1 MNFQPLKD
9 FLDYHLPMLG
19 VPGSDTVI
27 YRNHEE
33 IFRYSSGYDN
43 IELKTPVRRD
53 AVYSIYSCT
62 KIIVSVA
69 AVQLIE
75 RGEMLPTDPLY
86 AYIPEYRFTEEKVY
100 DENGAAVGT
109 KKLEKPILIGHLL
122 TMTSGMNYALNK
134 PEIEGIKKLTDGRAP
149 TLDVCR
155 ALAASPLDF
164 TPGSNYKYGLSYDV
178 LGGVIELVS
187 GMKLSEYVKENILE
201 PLGMKDT
208 AFTLDENLRSRLA
221 TKYEYNTETGEGKII
236 PAESNVF
243 KFGTEYESGG
253 AGLYSTVDDY
263 ILFADALAMGGV
275 GKNGERIISK
285 YGIDLMRANALNDV
299 QMKGFD
305 FSHCKGYGYGYGVR
319 CCINPHPYG
328 NIAPV
333 GEFGWDGAKLCY
345 ASVSPETR
353 ISMFHA
359 EHMGG
364 LHSLV
369 VPRLRNLLYS
379 CIGE

>member
-9 FLDYHLPMLG
+9 FLDYYLPMLG

-27 YRNHEE
+27 YKNHEE

-43 IELKTPVRRD
+43 IELNTPVRRD
-53 AVYSIYSCT
+53 AIYNIFSCT

-69 AVQLIE
+69 ATQLIE
-75 RGEMLPTDPLY
+75 RGELLPTDPLY

-100 DENGAAVGT
+100 DEKGAVIGT
-109 KKLEKPILIGHLL
+109 KKLDAPILIRHLL

-134 PEIEGIKKLTDGRAP
+134 PEIEGIAKLTDGKAP

-164 TPGSNYKYGLSYDV
+164 TPGSNYKYSLSYDV
-178 LGGVIELVS
+178 LGGVIEVVS
-187 GMKLSEYVKENILE
+187 GMKLSEYIKENILD

-208 AFTLDENLRSRLA
+208 GFALTDEVKSRLA
-221 TKYEYNTETGEGKII
+221 TMYEYDSEKRAPKII
-236 PAESNVF
+236 SAENNVF
-243 KFGTEYESGG
+243 RFGTEYESGG
-253 AGLYSTVDDY
+253 AGILSTVDDY
-263 ILFADALAMGGV
+263 ILFADALACGGV

-285 YGIDLMRANALNDV
+285 YGIDLIRANALKDEH
-299 QMKGFD
+299 MKGYD

-319 CCINPHPYG
+319 CCVDPYPYG
-328 NIAPV
+328 IVAPK

-345 ASVSPETR
+345 ASMSPETG